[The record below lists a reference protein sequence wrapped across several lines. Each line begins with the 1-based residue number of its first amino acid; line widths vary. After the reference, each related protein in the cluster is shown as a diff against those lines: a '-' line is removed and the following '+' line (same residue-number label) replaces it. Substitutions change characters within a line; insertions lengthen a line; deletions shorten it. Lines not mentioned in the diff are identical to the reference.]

1 MVFQQK
7 ANETRNPKI
16 KPEINDKK
24 LALILTLFS
33 LIKNRLI
40 LK

>member
-7 ANETRNPKI
+7 ANETKKPKI

-24 LALILTLFS
+24 LALIFTLLS
-33 LIKNRLI
+33 LIKNKLI